1 MTSPSSSSSGRERS
15 GVEGRRE
22 TSNDVMNRVAEFQNI
37 MADLYLQQAEAD
49 EVLHHLA
56 TDYRLMLASVDR
68 ALAERRRTLRE
79 LQRET
84 KRHSGAKVEGLVGL
98 RILCRT
104 MMRRS
109 LELPRLTSIRRAR
122 P

>member
-1 MTSPSSSSSGRERS
+1 MLLLQKHTQTLHNQTVEALKAENAERDAS
-15 GVEGRRE
+15 V
-22 TSNDVMNRVAEFQNI
+22 SQLQAK
-37 MADLYLQQAEAD
+37 LQQAEAD

-84 KRHSGAKVEGLVGL
+84 KRHSGAKVDGLVRL

-109 LELPRLTSIRRAR
+109 SELPRLTSIRRAR

>member
-1 MTSPSSSSSGRERS
+1 M
-15 GVEGRRE
+15 EGRRE

-37 MADLYLQQAEAD
+37 MADLYLQQVGHGAPSPLQAEAD

-56 TDYRLMLASVDR
+56 TDYRLMLGSVDR

-84 KRHSGAKVEGLVGL
+84 KRHSGAKVDGLVGF
-98 RILCRT
+98 ILGRM

-109 LELPRLTSIRRAR
+109 LELPRLTSIKRVRQ
-122 P
+122 